1 MRILMIGLD
10 INPPWV
16 EGIRN
21 TVKSLSQNLIK
32 HQHRVFVLTK
42 GSNNQSDI
50 EFIEGIK
57 YYRIHVGRSTNDSL
71 SGVYIFLAKLPIELI
86 KVVKHEKIG
95 IIHGHSAFPIF
106 GIILSAVSKITGVKS
121 VFTLYSSLDNK
132 NKASNYPMI
141 WRVLNFSKNK
151 WLGKILSVFV
161 DVIVV
166 TSNVAN
172 KSLTSVGIDENKIK
186 YVPTGIDSTF
196 LKPFD
201 RYNET
206 KTKLNISSNKKIILF
221 AGDITPWKGLDIF
234 LKSIS
239 VISKKYPNILCIIMT
254 KGIYKYEDKRK
265 EEIDNLIKR
274 NDIENFIYTIGQY
287 PNIIEIYGISDIVV
301 LPFVS
306 LFSIMD
312 IPLSL
317 LEAIAMGKPVIATR
331 VGGTPEIIE
340 HKKNGMLVEPNNV
353 DELVDAI
360 LYMLENENEAKRM
373 GAKGAKLISEKFRV
387 EVAVKELEKIY
398 KRLGGE
404 SHYCSDYWT

>member
-32 HQHRVFVLTK
+32 HQHKIFVLTK
-42 GSNNQSDI
+42 GSGNQLNV

-57 YYRIHVGRSTNDSL
+57 YYRIHIGCSTDSL
-71 SGVYIFLAKLPIELI
+71 SGVYMFLAKLPIELI
-86 KVVKHEKIG
+86 KIIKREKID

-106 GIILSAVSKITGVKS
+106 GFILGFVSKIIGVKS

-132 NKASNYPMI
+132 NKAANYPMI
-141 WRVLNFSKNK
+141 WRIMNLSKNK
-151 WLGKILSVFV
+151 WMGKILSVFV

-166 TSNVAN
+166 TCNVAN
-172 KSLTSVGIDENKIK
+172 KSLTSIGIDKNKIK
-186 YVPTGIDSTF
+186 YVPVCIDSIF
-196 LKPFD
+196 FKPFN
-201 RYNET
+201 RYNEI

-234 LKSIS
+234 IKSIS
-239 VISKKYPNILCIIMT
+239 IVSKKYPNILCVIMT

-265 EEIDNLIKR
+265 EEIDNLIKL
-274 NDIENFIYTIGQY
+274 NDIENFIYIIGQY

-312 IPLSL
+312 TPLSL
-317 LEAIAMGKPVIATR
+317 LEAMAMGKPVISTR
-331 VGGTPEIIE
+331 VGGIPGILE
-340 HKKNGMLVEPNNV
+340 HQKNGVVVEPNNT
-353 DELVDAI
+353 DELADAI
-360 LYMLENENEAKRM
+360 LYMLENEDEAKMM
-373 GAKGAKLISEKFRV
+373 GVKGAKLISENFRV
-387 EVAVKELEKIY
+387 EAVVKELEKIY
-398 KRLGGE
+398 K
-404 SHYCSDYWT
+404 